1 MTTGL
6 DYAGFV
12 KQIAVLAVVESED
25 ENFQTV
31 LPQAITY
38 AENRICRELDFL
50 FTSVAN
56 NSYSLT
62 AQSRFLT
69 LPAGAFVVPEQI
81 NVITP
86 ANATSAENGVR
97 VPLMAVT
104 REFLDAAYG
113 DSSKVGTPKYFA
125 PLGSA
130 SGNLSF
136 AVGPFP
142 DASYKVEVV
151 GTIRPESL
159 SEKNTKTFIS
169 TYLPDLMIMAAMV
182 YISGYQRNFAGTSP
196 NDQQMP
202 VSYET
207 QYKELLQAAAGEEFR
222 KKFEAAAWSSKT
234 PSPMASPTRG

>member
-31 LPQAITY
+31 IPQAITY

-62 AQSRFLT
+62 ARSRT
-69 LPAGAFVVPEQI
+69 ITVPASAFVVPEQI

-86 ANATSAENGVR
+86 ANASGPDSGVR
-97 VPLMAVT
+97 VPLMPVT

-113 DSSKVGTPKYFA
+113 DSSAVGTPKYFA
-125 PLGSA
+125 PIGNSA
-130 SGNLSF
+130 GNLAF
-136 AVGPFP
+136 AVGPYP
-142 DASYKVEVV
+142 DASYKVEIV
-151 GTIRPESL
+151 GTIRPDSL
-159 SEKNTKTFIS
+159 SATNTKTFIS
-169 TYLPDLMIMAAMV
+169 TYLPDLMIMAAMI

-207 QYKELLQAAAGEEFR
+207 QYKELLTAAAGEEFR

-234 PSPMASPTRG
+234 PSPLASPTRG